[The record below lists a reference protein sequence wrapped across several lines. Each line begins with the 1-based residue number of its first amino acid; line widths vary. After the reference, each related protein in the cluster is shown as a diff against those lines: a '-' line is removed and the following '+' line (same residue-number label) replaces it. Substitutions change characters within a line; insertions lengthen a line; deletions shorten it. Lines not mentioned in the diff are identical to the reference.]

1 MIRSLRNGGRLLLL
15 GRQLARHDALFVLD
29 AVPAARP
36 LLLATQPLARRRS
49 GRPGQRLARALQDAG
64 PSFIKFG
71 QALASRS
78 DLLGEEVAADLTEL
92 QDRLPPFPFEHVR
105 ATIQAEFGKPLETL
119 FSSFDPEPVA
129 AASIAQV
136 HFAVDPYG
144 RELAVKVLRPGIE
157 SAFARDLDLFF
168 WIAERIEANVPALR
182 RLRII
187 ESVTTLADAVAVE
200 MDLRFEAAAAA
211 ELADNFAGD
220 PSFHVPEVDWMRT
233 GRRVLTTERVSGIR
247 IDQRDSIRAA
257 GHDPRAVLTKA
268 ANAFFQ
274 QVFRDGFFHG
284 DLHAGNLFVGAN
296 GSIAA
301 VDFGIMGRL
310 DQATRRYLGEML
322 LAFLRRDY
330 RRAAEVHFEAGWV
343 PADRSLDAF
352 AQACRSIAEPILDK
366 PQNEISIARLLGHL
380 FQVTKTFAMETQPQL
395 LLLQKTML
403 VAEGTGRK
411 LAPEAN
417 MWLLARPLIEEWTAD
432 TFGPEARVRAA
443 AAEVA
448 STIARL
454 PELARR
460 AERGLATV
468 ADGYLRIHPES
479 LRELRGRR
487 GHSSFMGWIVAALL
501 ALILVIALV
510 R

>member
-1 MIRSLRNGGRLLLL
+1 MIRSLRNGCRLLML
-15 GRQLARHDALFVLD
+15 GRRLARRDALFVFD
-29 AVPAARP
+29 GVPAARP
-36 LLLATQPLARRRS
+36 LLLAAGPLARRGP

-78 DLLGEEVAADLTEL
+78 DLLGEEVAADLAEL
-92 QDRLPPFPFEHVR
+92 QDRLPPFPFEQVR
-105 ATIQAEFGKPLETL
+105 ATIQAEFGKPPETL
-119 FSSFDPEPVA
+119 FTSFDREPVA

-136 HFAVDPYG
+136 HFAVDPEG
-144 RELAVKVLRPGIE
+144 RKLAVKVLRPGIE

-182 RLRII
+182 RLRIV
-187 ESVTTLADAVAVE
+187 ESVTTLAEAVAVE

-211 ELADNFAGD
+211 ELAENFAGD
-220 PSFHVPEVDWMRT
+220 PSFHVPAVDWMRT

-257 GHDPRAVLTKA
+257 GHDPRATLTRA

-284 DLHAGNLFVGAN
+284 DLHAGNLFVRDD

-310 DQATRRYLGEML
+310 DRATRRHLGEML

-380 FQVTKTFAMETQPQL
+380 FQVTKTFAM
-395 LLLQKTML
+395 
-403 VAEGTGRK
+403 R
-411 LAPEAN
+411 
-417 MWLLARPLIEEWTAD
+417 D
-432 TFGPEARVRAA
+432 AA
-443 AAEVA
+443 AIAALAEDDA
-448 STIARL
+448 
-454 PELARR
+454 
-460 AERGLATV
+460 G
-468 ADGYLRIHPES
+468 
-479 LRELRGRR
+479 RGRHR
-487 GHSSFMGWIVAALL
+487 PQAGAGRQYVAAG
-501 ALILVIALV
+501 AAADRILDGRHPRTGSAGP
-510 R
+510 RGGG